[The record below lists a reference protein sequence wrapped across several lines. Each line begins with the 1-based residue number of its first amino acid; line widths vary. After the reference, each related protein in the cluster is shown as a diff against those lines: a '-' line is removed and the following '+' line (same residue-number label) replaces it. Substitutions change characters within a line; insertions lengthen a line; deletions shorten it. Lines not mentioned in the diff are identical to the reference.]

1 MPRCVYMVPPSSSA
15 PFSPSLPVHCPFRES
30 QFLGQHPTLVFI
42 CRYFF
47 WFFSCLPDCVMK
59 TLSLSQ
65 FFVCVWVCVLVF
77 FRYVPCALF
86 FHYSYD
92 PCASYLCVC
101 VCLAWHWQ
109 LLLIVCTCNILPKL
123 LPLALSL
130 CIYIY
135 INIYTYYIYIL
146 IYLNCRQ
153 FAWLVY
159 FLSDKFAAGTLAKD
173 DRL

>member
-1 MPRCVYMVPPSSSA
+1 MVPPSSSA
-15 PFSPSLPVHCPFRES
+15 PFSPPLPVHCPFHES

-65 FFVCVWVCVLVF
+65 FFVCVCVLVL
-77 FRYVPCALF
+77 FRYVPCAVF

-109 LLLIVCTCNILPKL
+109 LLLIVFTCNILPKL

-130 CIYIY
+130 CIHI
-135 INIYTYYIYIL
+135 
-146 IYLNCRQ
+146 
-153 FAWLVY
+153 
-159 FLSDKFAAGTLAKD
+159 
-173 DRL
+173 